1 MKGNIDLPHLA
12 NPIPILFKLKVLLS
26 FIAHRM
32 LNNVLIRV
40 GLMNK
45 RTRIGFWGPNI
56 DEGAV
61 SFKAANFEEET
72 FVYICL
78 FLTLHLKQAL
88 VHALQ
93 TATKIHPYYPSTPST
108 PSHKYPKASSLFY
121 TADSEEFTI
130 GNVAIAAGIPSGHES
145 SHREWREHLP
155 RCDGIVYI
163 VGAGAFDEFEL
174 GCAKRELEG
183 LLMDDA
189 LSNPLLILVPK
200 DGPVAELRREL
211 GIEEMI
217 SKGKRKVALFTYSV
231 SSTYVEGAEEGQY
244 QPTDDQFIVG
254 Y

>member
-1 MKGNIDLPHLA
+1 
-12 NPIPILFKLKVLLS
+12 
-26 FIAHRM
+26 M

-56 DEGAV
+56 DEGA
-61 SFKAANFEEET
+61 
-72 FVYICL
+72 
-78 FLTLHLKQAL
+78 AL

-93 TATKIHPYYPSTPST
+93 TGEYAQQPPKSIHTI
-108 PSHKYPKASSLFY
+108 H
-121 TADSEEFTI
+121 SEEFTI

-231 SSTYVEGAEEGQY
+231 SSTYVEGAEEVCGGTY
-244 QPTDDQFIVG
+244 LCEAPARATETDPPPTQDRGRTHPRQERN
-254 Y
+254 